1 MAADYDSEKKRKL
14 DELVAKNVNPYPYTF
29 LRTHKAQQVKD
40 NYDSLEGKEISIA
53 GRIMQMRSFGKLV
66 FATIDDISG
75 RIQVYASEADV
86 GADEIKKFESA
97 DLGDIIGVAGK
108 VTKTKKGEISVGIH
122 KWEMLAK
129 SLRTLPE
136 KFHGLENTETRYRK
150 RYLDLIMNPESR
162 KIAITRSRMVSAMR
176 EYFDKQDFFEVETP
190 ILQPLYGGAA
200 ARPFITHHNALDT
213 DLYLRIANEL
223 YLKRLIV
230 GGLERVYEF
239 SKDFRNE
246 DIDSTHN
253 PEFTQV
259 EFYSAYWDYNDCM
272 RFTEGILGHIVQKI
286 HGTKKIQFRQKEISF
301 EAPFRVVSLVGAIKE
316 KAGEDVLSWTT
327 DAQAVAAAKKHG
339 IVCQIPNRAHVI
351 DALFD
356 KYVQPELVQ
365 PTFLI
370 DFPGFM
376 CPLAKKKRGDE
387 RLAERFELFIGGG
400 ECGNSYSE
408 INDPVFQRQKLEE
421 QARELAGGD
430 AEAMPLDEDFL
441 EAMEYGMP
449 PTGGMGIGIDRM
461 AIILT
466 DSPSIKEV
474 ILFPSMR
481 PLESDSKSAEKA
493 VPKAVAQQRKKEEE
507 KDKGKGDGKEK
518 DKQNANAPEK
528 STAKSEDANLKKPK
542 AVGFAEDLDEMP
554 SI

>member
-1 MAADYDSEKKRKL
+1 MAADYDPEKKRKL
-14 DELVAKNVNPYPYTF
+14 DLLVAKKVNPYPYTF
-29 LRTHKAQQVKD
+29 GRTHKAQQVKD
-40 NYDSLEGKEISIA
+40 CYDALEGKEVSVA

-66 FATIDDISG
+66 FSTLDDVSG

-86 GADEIKKFESA
+86 GPEVLKSFETA
-97 DLGDIIGVAGK
+97 DLGDIIGVTGK
-108 VTKTKKGEISVGIH
+108 VTKTKKGEISVAIK

-136 KFHGLENTETRYRK
+136 KFHGLEDTETRYRK
-150 RYLDLIMNPESR
+150 RYLDLLMNPESR
-162 KIAITRSRMVSAMR
+162 KIAIIRSKMVSAMR
-176 EYFDKQDFFEVETP
+176 DYFDRNEFFEVETP

-259 EFYSAYWDYNDCM
+259 EYYAAYWDYNSCM
-272 RFTEGILGHIVQKI
+272 RFSEGILGHVVEKI
-286 HGTKKIQFRQKEISF
+286 HGTKKIQFRGKEISF
-301 EAPFRVVSLVGAIKE
+301 EAPFAVVSLVGKILE
-316 KAGEDVLSWTT
+316 KSGEDVLTWTT
-327 DAQAVAAAKKHG
+327 DAQAVEAAKKHG
-339 IVCQIPNRAHVI
+339 LDCKIPNRAHVI

-430 AEAMPLDEDFL
+430 DEAMPLDEDFL
-441 EAMEYGMP
+441 ESMEYGMP
-449 PTGGMGIGIDRM
+449 PTGGMGIGIDRL

-481 PLESDSKSAEKA
+481 PLDSDRRNNEKA
-493 VPKAVAQQRKKEEE
+493 VPKAVAEQKQKEKGDAKAREKEPKKPAGNDKTAGGS
-507 KDKGKGDGKEK
+507 KDKDEK
-518 DKQNANAPEK
+518 PP
-528 STAKSEDANLKKPK
+528 AKLNTP
-542 AVGFAEDLDEMP
+542 GFAEDLDEMP

>member
-14 DELVAKNVNPYPYTF
+14 DLLFAKNVNPYPYTF
-29 LRTHKAQQVKD
+29 ERTHKALQVKD
-40 NYDSLEGKEISIA
+40 NYDALEGKEVSVA

-66 FATIDDISG
+66 FATLDDVSG

-86 GADEIKKFESA
+86 GQEMLKSFETA
-97 DLGDIIGVAGK
+97 DLGDIIGVTGK

-136 KFHGLENTETRYRK
+136 KFHGLEDTETRYRK
-150 RYLDLIMNPESR
+150 RYLDLLMNPESR

-176 EYFDKQDFFEVETP
+176 AYFDGNEFFEVETP

-259 EFYSAYWDYNDCM
+259 EYYAAYWDYNSCM
-272 RFTEGILGHIVQKI
+272 RFTEGLLGHIAQKI
-286 HGTKKIQFRQKEISF
+286 HGTKKIPFRGKEISF
-301 EAPFRVVSLVGAIKE
+301 EAPFAVVSLVGKIKE
-316 KAGEDVLSWTT
+316 KSGEDVLTWTT
-327 DAQAVAAAKKHG
+327 DAQAVEAAKKHG
-339 IVCQIPNRAHVI
+339 LDCKIPNRAHVI

-356 KYVQPELVQ
+356 KYVQPELIQ

-408 INDPVFQRQKLEE
+408 INDPVFQRQKLED

-430 AEAMPLDEDFL
+430 DEAMPLDEDFL
-441 EAMEYGMP
+441 ESMEYGMP
-449 PTGGMGIGIDRM
+449 PTGGMGIGIDRL

-481 PLESDSKSAEKA
+481 PLDTDRKNNEKA
-493 VPKAVAQQRKKEEE
+493 VPKAVAQQRQKEKEKGDAKAGEKTKPSADE
-507 KDKGKGDGKEK
+507 KDNGEK
-518 DKQNANAPEK
+518 PEK
-528 STAKSEDANLKKPK
+528 KAKS
-542 AVGFAEDLDEMP
+542 VGFAEDLDEMP